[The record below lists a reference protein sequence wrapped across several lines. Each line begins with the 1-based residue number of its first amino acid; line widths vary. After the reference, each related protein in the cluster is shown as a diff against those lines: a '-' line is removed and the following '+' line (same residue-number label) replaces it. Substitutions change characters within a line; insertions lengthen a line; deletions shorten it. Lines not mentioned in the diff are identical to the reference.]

1 MICYIAFSGLSSLRS
16 KQIKF
21 EQYKGA
27 KRIHLVSGKIVPA
40 KLFGFCPIPA
50 FKAVKTA
57 PFLSALFS
65 IWAKPQILWIASI

>member
-16 KQIKF
+16 KQIEL

-40 KLFGFCPIPA
+40 KLFGFFPIPA

-57 PFLSALFS
+57 PSLPALFS
-65 IWAKPQILWIASI
+65 IWAKPQIL